1 VRSSDLNAGRGAP
14 YPIALLTAADEPN
27 SGRTWNNT
35 LVRDEYKAYE
45 RVVAAEPG
53 RLAAR
58 CLAPARS
65 MFDELLRDNGKNAVT
80 TEALQCITRI

>member
-1 VRSSDLNAGRGAP
+1 
-14 YPIALLTAADEPN
+14 
-27 SGRTWNNT
+27 
-35 LVRDEYKAYE
+35 VRDEYKAYE